1 VVLVECD
8 IVEAGHV
15 EGGEGW
21 RGGEEKEC
29 DIGIKVAALAS
40 QDTCNAQSW

>member
-1 VVLVECD
+1 MVLVECD

-15 EGGEGW
+15 EGGEGGC
-21 RGGEEKEC
+21 GGAEGEG
-29 DIGIKVAALAS
+29 DIRIKVARLAS